1 MGESRVSKDFDQLV
15 SYVEENLEDFFLK
28 GSLNDLKD
36 LLNKVF
42 GGPHPLDLET
52 QREFFLLS
60 MKCYPLFVYALDR
73 DLNSIPELLRYCLLS
88 KSLYSQG
95 SVETPNGISAAVDEL
110 LEEVEDEWYENDAIG
125 HRVYN
130 LREMVLRNPSLDL
143 AILTDEFYSSGDGG
157 SIGAILSSPNCPRE
171 FLVEIINSDHI
182 VFEVFENAE
191 LISEAKEILA
201 NRQ

>member
-1 MGESRVSKDFDQLV
+1 MSKEFDQLV
-15 SYVEENLEDFFLK
+15 SYVEENLEDYFLK

-60 MKCYPLFVYALDR
+60 MKCYPLFIYALDR

-95 SVETPNGISAAVDEL
+95 SVETPKSISVEVEKL
-110 LEEVEDEWYENDAIG
+110 LEEVDDEWYGNEAIG
-125 HRVYN
+125 YRIFN
-130 LREMVLRNPSLDL
+130 LRDRVLKNPSLDVE
-143 AILTDEFYSSGDGG
+143 ILSEEFDNSGDVGNIS
-157 SIGAILSSPNCPRE
+157 SILNNPNCPE
-171 FLVEIINSDHI
+171 DFLQSIVDSDHFI
-182 VFEVFENAE
+182 FDEGDHEE
-191 LISEAKEILA
+191 LIEEAKEILSS
-201 NRQ
+201 RK